1 MVLESVLTNDLL
13 GSLFE
18 IMLYRNGVGIMCN
31 IKVDGGCVG

>member
-18 IMLYRNGVGIMCN
+18 IMYRNGVGIVCN
-31 IKVDGGCVG
+31 IKVDGGCFG